1 MEEYLFFQKS
11 ENWGGRKAKRWIDK
25 VSEKQKSV
33 IINAAEHSSADATE
47 FCFSKLNKV
56 EFDAAEHSS
65 ADATVF
71 VLNGQIQQ
79 GRI

>member
-1 MEEYLFFQKS
+1 MLRSIAPRTLPYLS
-11 ENWGGRKAKRWIDK
+11 LTDK
-25 VSEKQKSV
+25 Y
-33 IINAAEHSSADATE
+33 
-47 FCFSKLNKV
+47 NKV

-65 ADATVF
+65 ANAAVF